1 MQYEEYLKV
10 VKRSRAVLD
19 IVKRNNYGLTL
30 RVLEALVAHKKLI
43 TNYMDIKKME
53 FYNESNIFLLE
64 GEDKLENLGQFLNK
78 PFFPIAEEIIASYS
92 EQAWIWRFLQDDQSK
107 K

>member
-19 IVKRNNYGLTL
+19 IVKKNNYGLTL

-64 GEDKLENLGQFLNK
+64 GEDKLENLG
-78 PFFPIAEEIIASYS
+78 
-92 EQAWIWRFLQDDQSK
+92 
-107 K
+107 

>member
-1 MQYEEYLKV
+1 MPHNKCVNNRPMQYEEYLKV

-19 IVKRNNYGLTL
+19 IVKKNNYGLTL

-64 GEDKLENLGQFLNK
+64 GEDKLENLG
-78 PFFPIAEEIIASYS
+78 
-92 EQAWIWRFLQDDQSK
+92 
-107 K
+107 